1 MSGSGPQV
9 VKGAS
14 MDGANISF
22 SAVKVNSVGGKN
34 ARIHYNGNKSA
45 LYISTPLMTTWGVN
59 EYVDEKTGR
68 KSYDMSLQFPNAEY
82 MNDDQRAFL
91 DGMIAYEEKIKN
103 AATTSCSKEW
113 FNKAKMSAE
122 VVDALW
128 TPMVR
133 YPKDKETGEIDTSR
147 APALRIKLG
156 YWDDTFSTEVYDPN
170 GVALFPSDD
179 SNGATPVDLITKGSQ
194 VATVIQSGGIWFAN
208 GKFGTT
214 WKLFQVVVKPRA
226 TLRGKCQISL
236 SASELSTL
244 SVADKTDSDT
254 EGKADPVNVAD
265 SDPEESGT
273 DNSDDE
279 EEEERARTPTPP
291 PPVKKT
297 VKKVVRRKANAA

>member
-14 MDGANISF
+14 MDGANIGF

-34 ARIHYNGNKSA
+34 ARIHYNGNKSM

-133 YPKDKETGEIDTSR
+133 YPKDKETGEPDGKYPDTFQFKILQYDNVVKCGCFDGEKNAMNVSEPDKENYVVLGINIPWSESATTPHVGIFKKGTQVKAVLR
-147 APALRIKLG
+147 CKGIWITNGNFGCGWEAEQIRIKPQPTF
-156 YWDDTFSTEVYDPN
+156 DDYAFLDDSEQEEDEEEGRETMEGNFVNSS
-170 GVALFPSDD
+170 SDD
-179 SNGATPVDLITKGSQ
+179 S
-194 VATVIQSGGIWFAN
+194 
-208 GKFGTT
+208 
-214 WKLFQVVVKPRA
+214 
-226 TLRGKCQISL
+226 
-236 SASELSTL
+236 
-244 SVADKTDSDT
+244 
-254 EGKADPVNVAD
+254 
-265 SDPEESGT
+265 
-273 DNSDDE
+273 DE
-279 EEEERARTPTPP
+279 EEGGLSRQ
-291 PPVKKT
+291 VSKSK
-297 VKKVVRRKANAA
+297 